1 MKITLRYLPK
11 HLTRKDKKQQGR
23 ELLKS
28 KRLYKKGIYHSRK
41 KVKSFRGKKSSHVTK
56 AKKMYKVGKIGATK
70 ELAKATGCSK
80 KALKKIIKKGIGAY
94 YSSGSRPNQTGHS
107 WGIARL
113 ASAITSGKSAAVD
126 YDILE
131 KGCKRNSKALS
142 LAKNAKK
149 KHGHGTRK
157 VPKVKIV

>member
-1 MKITLRYLPK
+1 MKTTLRYLPK

-41 KVKSFRGKKSSHVTK
+41 KVKSFKSKKSSHVTK
-56 AKKMYKVGKIGATK
+56 AKKMYKVDKMGATK

-80 KALKKIIKKGIGAY
+80 KALKKIIKKGMGAY

-113 ASAITSGKSAAVD
+113 ACCMVI
-126 YDILE
+126 
-131 KGCKRNSKALS
+131 
-142 LAKNAKK
+142 
-149 KHGHGTRK
+149 
-157 VPKVKIV
+157 